1 MSRQQ
6 SDAIALAGR
15 VLMSL
20 LFLTSGVGKLMEP
33 SATIGYIASQG
44 LPVPPAA
51 YAVSLFCELGCGLAI
66 LLGWQTRVAA
76 AVLAVFCLVTAA
88 TVHLVPGN
96 ADQII
101 NFWKNLA
108 ITGGFLNVLA
118 FGGGAFS
125 LDGWRRAPRAASVA

>member
-1 MSRQQ
+1 MNRQS

-15 VLMSL
+15 VLMCL
-20 LFLTSGVGKLMEP
+20 LFLTSGVVKLTAP
-33 SATIGYIASQG
+33 SAAIGFIASQG

-66 LLGWQTRVAA
+66 LLGWQTRAA
-76 AVLAVFCLVTAA
+76 AGILTVFCLVTAA
-88 TVHLVPGN
+88 TVHLAPGN
-96 ADQII
+96 SEQMI

-108 ITGGFLNVLA
+108 IAGGFLNVLA

-125 LDGWRRAPRAASVA
+125 LDSWRRAGRAPQPA